1 MSDNTSKQQFDT
13 LYRISQ
19 LLNSAD
25 HPDHL
30 IRESLD
36 LVIQA
41 LQADRAVFVAR
52 SADGEPFSV
61 LAARNNQGADLSDPS
76 DFSRRLVNQVLDE
89 RRPLLYHDVQSDP
102 NVSQFESV
110 QIQQIQ
116 SVIGVPI
123 FSEDEIRGV
132 ILADSR
138 TNRSAFTRDN
148 LDFLGFF
155 STLVS
160 LALDKLTQLQSL
172 RDENQLLKHR
182 IHETEPIPDLIGQSA
197 AMQRVSRLIHRVAE
211 SDVTVLLLGESGT
224 GKDIVARA
232 LHRLSRRR
240 QAPFLAQ
247 FCGSIPDTLLE
258 SELFGYRKGAFSGAT
273 ADKKGLFEVA
283 SSGTFFLD
291 EIGDVPLS
299 VQSKL
304 LRVLENNEI
313 MRVGDTQVRT
323 VDVRII
329 AATHRDLNALVKS
342 GEFRQDLFYRLNVFP
357 IQLPPLRVRHG
368 DIPLLARHFVS
379 KHADHPL
386 RLHPSALKRLESY
399 HWPGNVRELENIL
412 KRATILCEDD
422 TILPEHIVIE
432 SHEDIFEF
440 KGTLKD
446 FGRKLLLRRLQE
458 FDGNRTAAARSL
470 GVSVRWIQIQ
480 LKSMDQQSTDGTS
493 SK

>member
-52 SADGEPFSV
+52 SADDEPFSV
-61 LAARNNQGADLSDPS
+61 LAARNHQGADLSDPS
-76 DFSRRLVNQVLDE
+76 DFSRRLLNQVLDE

-102 NVSQFESV
+102 DVSQFESV

-123 FSEDEIRGV
+123 FSGDEIRGV

-138 TNRSAFTRDN
+138 THRSAFTQDS

-160 LALDKLTQLQSL
+160 LALDKLTQLESL

-182 IHETEPIPDLIGQSA
+182 IHETEPIPDLIGQST
-197 AMQRVSRLIHRVAE
+197 AMRRVSRLIHRVAE

-258 SELFGYRKGAFSGAT
+258 SELFGYCKGAFSGAT
-273 ADKKGLFEVA
+273 SDKKGLFEVA

-323 VDVRII
+323 VDVRIV
-329 AATHRDLNALVKS
+329 AATNRDLNALVKS
-342 GEFRQDLFYRLNVFP
+342 GDFRQDLFYRLNVFP
-357 IQLPPLRVRHG
+357 IQLPPLRDRRG

-379 KHADHPL
+379 KHANPAL
-386 RLHPSALKRLESY
+386 TLHPSALKRLEAY

-412 KRATILCEDD
+412 KRATILCEGD
-422 TILPEHIVIE
+422 TILPEHILIE
-432 SHEDIFEF
+432 PHEELFEF

-480 LKSMDQQSTDGTS
+480 LKSMDEHSSKGTS